1 MKGEEI
7 GGGVSLTMIII
18 HSEEELNLIRASSR
32 IVAEVFKE
40 LIKLIRP
47 GITTGELDET
57 AEEMISE
64 KGAEPAFKGYKGFPA
79 TICASINEEVIHG
92 IPGLRVLKE
101 GDIISLDMGVKY
113 KGYFGDSA
121 TTVTVGEVSSDI
133 KKLLRV
139 TRQALFE
146 GIKKARAGNR
156 LSDISHAIQS
166 HVEKNGFSVVRDF
179 VGHGIGGSL
188 HEEPQIPNF
197 GRPNQG
203 PRLKPGMVLA
213 IEPMVNM
220 GNFEVEIKQDNW
232 TAVTCDRQPSA
243 HFEHTVI
250 VTEDKPEIL
259 TM

>member
-1 MKGEEI
+1 
-7 GGGVSLTMIII
+7 MIII
-18 HSEEELNLIRASSR
+18 HSKEQLNLIRASSR
-32 IVAEVFKE
+32 IVAEVLKE
-40 LIKLIRP
+40 LIKLIKP
-47 GITTGELDET
+47 GITTRELDET
-57 AEEMISE
+57 AEAMIRE
-64 KGAEPAFKGYKGFPA
+64 RGGRPAFKGYKGFPA
-79 TICASINEEVIHG
+79 TICTSINEEVIHG

-166 HVEKNGFSVVRDF
+166 PVEKNGFSVVRDF
-179 VGHGIGGSL
+179 VGHGIGDSL

>member
-1 MKGEEI
+1 
-7 GGGVSLTMIII
+7 MITI
-18 HSEEELNLIRASSR
+18 HSKEELNLIRASSR
-32 IVAEVFKE
+32 IVAQVLNE

-57 AEEMISE
+57 AEEMIRE
-64 KGAEPAFKGYKGFPA
+64 RGGRPAFKGYKGFPA

-146 GIKKARAGNR
+146 GIKRARAGNR